1 MLLIF
6 QVVDN
11 HVIKYIPPEEFKPMK
26 TTELKWKEKRRLGC
40 LLVGSETVD
49 PTTVTKEYC
58 GLFNSVGMLPKRHL
72 CRFMV
77 SPEATLPT
85 GTPLFATHF
94 RVGDYVDV
102 RAKT

>member
-1 MLLIF
+1 MF

-26 TTELKWKEKRRLGC
+26 TKLKWIEKRRLGC

-49 PTTVTKEYC
+49 PSTVTKEYC
-58 GLFNSVGMLPKRHL
+58 GIFNSAGMLPKRHL

-77 SPEATLPT
+77 SPEAALPT

-94 RVGDYVDV
+94 RIGDCVDV

>member
-1 MLLIF
+1 MYYF

-11 HVIKYIPPEEFKPMK
+11 HVIKYIPPQEFNPMK
-26 TTELKWKEKRRLGC
+26 TSGGSTWKENKKLGC
-40 LLVGSETVD
+40 LLVGSETID
-49 PTTVTKEYC
+49 PSTVTKEYC
-58 GLFNSVGMLPKRHL
+58 GLFNGVGMLPKRHL

-77 SPEATLPT
+77 SPESYVPP

-94 RVGDYVDV
+94 RAGDYIDV

>member
-1 MLLIF
+1 M
-6 QVVDN
+6 VV
-11 HVIKYIPPEEFKPMK
+11 KKPV
-26 TTELKWKEKRRLGC
+26 WKEKRRLGA

-49 PTTVTKEYC
+49 PTVVTKDYC
-58 GLFNSVGMLPKRHL
+58 GLFDSVGMLPKRHL

-77 SPEATLPT
+77 SPHAALPT
-85 GTPLFATHF
+85 GTPLTATHF